1 MRWFFRFVGLWIAAC
16 AFVAVIIDGA
26 RSIADNALR
35 TETIGA
41 LWASLDGAS
50 LSRLREAVER
60 DLSPVVLDN
69 LIEPILNLPLFLLLA
84 LIAALFLI
92 AGRRPRSR
100 IGYAVRGG

>member
-1 MRWFFRFVGLWIAAC
+1 MRWFFRFVGLWIAAS
-16 AFVAVIIDGA
+16 AFVAFIIDGT

-50 LSRLREAVER
+50 LSRLREAVGR
-60 DLSPVVLDN
+60 DLSPLVLSG
-69 LIEPILNLPLFLLLA
+69 LIEPVLSLPLFLILA
-84 LIAALFLI
+84 LLAALFLI

-100 IGYAVRGG
+100 IGYAVRG